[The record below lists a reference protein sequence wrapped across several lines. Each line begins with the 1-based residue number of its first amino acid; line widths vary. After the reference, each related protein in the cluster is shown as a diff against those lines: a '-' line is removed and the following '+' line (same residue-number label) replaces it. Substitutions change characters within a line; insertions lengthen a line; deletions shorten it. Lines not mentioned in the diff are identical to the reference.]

1 MLQTKE
7 LEKITLKITPGSRF
21 RGCYWPEGWR
31 VFHSILL
38 VFGRDD
44 YGKRQSRQGWSE
56 QRRNPRRA
64 LHNTYFMRDTAREST
79 GDKNKRRRRG
89 TPRQGVGALDS
100 LPENRVHRLRVVISL
115 YGNRG
120 TRRARGNFIGQTRPF
135 TIFPSGKGM
144 APMQIGYYPLT
155 REREKRTRPLFPIR
169 HVSRSMRDRA
179 SEEGRASDFSTSR
192 KPEATRERSKPRGKR
207 TASGFLLPFTEEHSR
222 RSQDGVVRAGIRE
235 KGGRKTYPRS
245 TFDKK

>member
-79 GDKNKRRRRG
+79 GDKNKRRRR

-192 KPEATRERSKPRGKR
+192 KPEATRNARNHEERGDGEWFSSSFHRGTLEAEPRR
-207 TASGFLLPFTEEHSR
+207 R
-222 RSQDGVVRAGIRE
+222 RSRGHKRE
-235 KGGRKTYPRS
+235 GRKEDLSP
-245 TFDKK
+245 FDF

>member
-79 GDKNKRRRRG
+79 GDKNKRRRRR

-207 TASGFLLPFTEEHSR
+207 RWRVVFFFLSPRNTRGGAKTASFA
-222 RSQDGVVRAGIRE
+222 RA
-235 KGGRKTYPRS
+235 
-245 TFDKK
+245 

>member
-1 MLQTKE
+1 MAGT
-7 LEKITLKITPGSRF
+7 TTGSGSRAK
-21 RGCYWPEGWR
+21 GGANNGETLGALCI
-31 VFHSILL
+31 ILIL
-38 VFGRDD
+38 CAT
-44 YGKRQSRQGWSE
+44 
-56 QRRNPRRA
+56 PREKA
-64 LHNTYFMRDTAREST
+64 
-79 GDKNKRRRRG
+79 RG
-89 TPRQGVGALDS
+89 TGIRGGGGRQGVGALDS

-192 KPEATRERSKPRGKR
+192 KPEATRNARNHEERERRVVFFFLSPRNTRGGAK
-207 TASGFLLPFTEEHSR
+207 TASFA
-222 RSQDGVVRAGIRE
+222 RA
-235 KGGRKTYPRS
+235 
-245 TFDKK
+245 

>member
-79 GDKNKRRRRG
+79 GDKNKRRRRR

-155 REREKRTRPLFPIR
+155 REREKRTHFFRF
-169 HVSRSMRDRA
+169 VTFRDRCA
-179 SEEGRASDFSTSR
+179 TGRARRGERAIFQRLGNRKRHGNARNHEERERRWFSSSFHRGTLEAEPRRRRSRGHKREGRKEDLSPFDF
-192 KPEATRERSKPRGKR
+192 
-207 TASGFLLPFTEEHSR
+207 
-222 RSQDGVVRAGIRE
+222 
-235 KGGRKTYPRS
+235 
-245 TFDKK
+245 

>member
-1 MLQTKE
+1 MAGT
-7 LEKITLKITPGSRF
+7 TTGSGSRAK
-21 RGCYWPEGWR
+21 GGANNGETLGALCI
-31 VFHSILL
+31 ILIL
-38 VFGRDD
+38 CAT
-44 YGKRQSRQGWSE
+44 
-56 QRRNPRRA
+56 PREKA
-64 LHNTYFMRDTAREST
+64 
-79 GDKNKRRRRG
+79 RG
-89 TPRQGVGALDS
+89 TGIRGGGGRQGVGALDS